1 MIAPRLI
8 RRLVLVPLVIVMAA
22 SLAVLTPLVALLS
35 AAFKVSAAFNLV
47 RGQARPGRASRSRA
61 LRVACLALAWSVG
74 ETAALTVLLCLWIA
88 SGFGG
93 RLGTES
99 YQARHYMVMR
109 SFLNL
114 MYRVAQRACGLRVRV
129 AGRPGCPGR
138 AIARSSCCLAM
149 PAPVT
154 HCCSSTTCSAPA
166 GDVRGSS

>member
-1 MIAPRLI
+1 M
-8 RRLVLVPLVIVMAA
+8 
-22 SLAVLTPLVALLS
+22 ALLS

-47 RGQARPGRASRSRA
+47 RGQARPGRASRSRV

-109 SFLNL
+109 SYLNL

-129 AGRPGCPGR
+129 AGPTGAAEVDLSALTPNAWDRLLAAFVEAVRTGRPHPLDAAHGLHLQ
-138 AIARSSCCLAM
+138 ALIATAQDQLSS
-149 PAPVT
+149 
-154 HCCSSTTCSAPA
+154 
-166 GDVRGSS
+166 